1 MRIKKLFYTGIVLSV
16 FLTSASL
23 FAAAETDDRRE
34 QLRLEAQASYE
45 QVKLALAGIL
55 EKVNLNQ
62 RPDAAQ
68 IQSAAELLEANRRN
82 ATVFDNTQK
91 TGYMLLQSWISYF
104 QNDPVANLNWAVRA
118 CREDLT
124 NGDAWISQTLF
135 SFIYGRRPVEP
146 QAPRPQRP
154 QPETRRQQQPRPQ
167 PRARQGEPMMETPE
181 ITYNPQAPYGQ
192 PGTLAFDLTLLR
204 RDVFRERFG
213 RMELQTVDN
222 KKIVYNPA
230 ADVLCILFW
239 KGEEAVDPNAPGA
252 KKPALAPGHTPEM
265 ASPMLM
271 DGTASSLGLDSQQ
284 AYFEVMMDVLADKK
298 DIKFVEINTNSQAGS
313 AAALR
318 DHHPVAP
325 LVAAA
330 LPQSGAAAFS
340 RMDVK
345 IPFMAIIDKE
355 GQVKYAGVANGF
367 MPAFILTHI
376 TGTPIDLEAFVPA
389 GGTFSPME
397 MRPQM
402 MMEPEMMMPD
412 PFMMAPPPAP
422 ADPNRPAPKTQAQPQ
437 KLRELPLEQ
446 QVEAE
451 KKLAYT
457 QGLYMKGS
465 RSGVQSYKRGVEMCR
480 EIIRDYPNTKYAEE
494 ARHLLRQVP
503 ERQRTL
509 YKITDAELG
518 Q

>member
-1 MRIKKLFYTGIVLSV
+1 
-16 FLTSASL
+16 
-23 FAAAETDDRRE
+23 
-34 QLRLEAQASYE
+34 
-45 QVKLALAGIL
+45 
-55 EKVNLNQ
+55 
-62 RPDAAQ
+62 
-68 IQSAAELLEANRRN
+68 
-82 ATVFDNTQK
+82 
-91 TGYMLLQSWISYF
+91 
-104 QNDPVANLNWAVRA
+104 
-118 CREDLT
+118 
-124 NGDAWISQTLF
+124 
-135 SFIYGRRPVEP
+135 
-146 QAPRPQRP
+146 
-154 QPETRRQQQPRPQ
+154 
-167 PRARQGEPMMETPE
+167 
-181 ITYNPQAPYGQ
+181 
-192 PGTLAFDLTLLR
+192 
-204 RDVFRERFG
+204 
-213 RMELQTVDN
+213 
-222 KKIVYNPA
+222 
-230 ADVLCILFW
+230 
-239 KGEEAVDPNAPGA
+239 
-252 KKPALAPGHTPEM
+252 
-265 ASPMLM
+265 MLM

-330 LPQSGAAAFS
+330 LPQSGAAAFA

-376 TGTPIDLEAFVPA
+376 TGTPIDLEAFIPA

-503 ERQRTL
+503 ERQRSL